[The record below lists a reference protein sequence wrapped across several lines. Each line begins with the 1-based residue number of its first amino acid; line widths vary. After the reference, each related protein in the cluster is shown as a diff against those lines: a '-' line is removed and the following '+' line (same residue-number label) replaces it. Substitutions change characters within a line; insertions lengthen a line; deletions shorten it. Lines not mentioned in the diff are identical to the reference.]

1 MSDPKHWLDEGGG
14 ATFEE
19 RELLRAARGRQ
30 MPAAL
35 RSSVWGGIAAAIATL
50 ETAVAAGAAAGS
62 AAKQGALA
70 KGALGWLSGSAA
82 AKGVAAI
89 AIAGGIGA
97 GAMALESSTG
107 SRAPASVDIAR
118 AENRPSSLSPPS
130 PVNGE
135 GAPRET
141 PMDLATKPTPEGTR
155 ASSESAK
162 QRALRAT
169 APGAR
174 TITSPTVARRA
185 EIDPPTPETQDARRA
200 TRLAAEA
207 AAVVA
212 IRRTLVSGRPQDA
225 LRRLEQARVDFPDG
239 ALAQERE
246 ALTVRALWQA
256 DQKDAARSRGE
267 AFLRVFP
274 RSPHAAELRALLE
287 R

>member
-35 RSSVWGGIAAAIATL
+35 RSSVWGGIAAGIATI

-70 KGALGWLSGSAA
+70 KGAFGWLSGSAA

-97 GAMALESSTG
+97 GAMALGSSTG
-107 SRAPASVDIAR
+107 SRGPATVDIAH
-118 AENRPSSLSPPS
+118 AEKLLSRPPPS

-135 GAPRET
+135 SAPPET
-141 PMDLATKPTPEGTR
+141 PSELAAKPSPEGAR
-155 ASSESAK
+155 ATSESAK

-174 TITSPTVARRA
+174 TITSPTITRRA
-185 EIDPPTPETQDARRA
+185 EIELPAPETQDARRA

-225 LRRLEQARVDFPDG
+225 LRRLEQARVEFPDG

-274 RSPHAAELRALLE
+274 RSPQAAELRALLE
-287 R
+287 H